1 MNNLLILIKREIKL
15 ILRNSKSLLSY
26 SSFFFI
32 SLLIFVFTI
41 GPDNETLKKLYV
53 PILWVIVIFSL
64 ILISESFVLED
75 YIDGSLSELQ
85 FLGYAE
91 EIIFLAK
98 CIAMFF
104 SLVVPNII
112 LLIPITSIFFGVD
125 LTYTLNTIFYFF
137 SVITNINIDNDFIG
151 FHVASNK
158 KENKFINFILVM
170 PFFIPTVIF
179 STSSNFFN
187 YEINPEFKFFILIGL
202 FLITLPIT
210 IIFGK
215 LIIKELNY

>member
-15 ILRNSKSLLSY
+15 IFRNSKNLLSY

-41 GPDNETLKKLYV
+41 GPDSEALKKLYV
-53 PILWVIVIFSL
+53 PILWIVIIFSL

-75 YIDGSLSELQ
+75 YVDGTLSELQ
-85 FLGYAE
+85 FLGYTE

-98 CIAMFF
+98 SIAMFL
-104 SLVVPNII
+104 SLVIPNII
-112 LLIPITSIFFGVD
+112 LIPITSILFGMN
-125 LTYTLNTIFYFF
+125 LTHTLNTIFIVFL
-137 SVITNINIDNDFIG
+137 SLPTLTLITILSAFMSLQI
-151 FHVASNK
+151 K
-158 KENKFINFILVM
+158 RNKFINFILVM

-179 STSSNFFN
+179 STSSNFFT
-187 YEINPEFKFFILIGL
+187 YEVNPELKFFILIGL

-215 LIIKELNY
+215 LIIKEINY

>member
-1 MNNLLILIKREIKL
+1 M
-15 ILRNSKSLLSY
+15 
-26 SSFFFI
+26 
-32 SLLIFVFTI
+32 
-41 GPDNETLKKLYV
+41 

-98 CIAMFF
+98 YLSQCFPLTLFQHHINTD
-104 SLVVPNII
+104 NIN
-112 LLIPITSIFFGVD
+112 IFWVN
-125 LTYTLNTIFYFF
+125 LTYALNTILFF
-137 SVITNINIDNDFIG
+137 FLSLPTLTLITILSAFMSLQI
-151 FHVASNK
+151 K
-158 KENKFINFILVM
+158 RNKFINFILVM

-187 YEINPEFKFFILIGL
+187 YEINPEFKFFVQLVY
-202 FLITLPIT
+202 F
-210 IIFGK
+210 
-215 LIIKELNY
+215 

>member
-98 CIAMFF
+98 CIAMFC

-112 LLIPITSIFFGVD
+112 LIPITSIFFGVD
-125 LTYTLNTIFYFF
+125 LTYTLNTIFIFF
-137 SVITNINIDNDFIG
+137 LSLPTLTLITILSAFMSLQI
-151 FHVASNK
+151 K
-158 KENKFINFILVM
+158 RNKFINFILVM

-215 LIIKELNY
+215 LIIKEINY